1 MISNLNQLAEL
12 VDLSRID
19 RKLADKIEA
28 ELDSIKRDI
37 EQRGY
42 SDVMVGGHTLR
53 VTTKT

>member
-42 SDVMVGGHTLR
+42 SDVMVDGHTLR